1 MAHYGPQPMHSPLGC
16 PTLTELTTPVFGSA
30 EELLLGVLRK
40 FFEGKGVHVGTLFSP
55 GLEPPVV
62 MVRRERRSGA
72 VGMRGYDERHLQA
85 SIISINT
92 ITSGVD
98 ADELCEE
105 LQEACRLAIRQAQL
119 DQTVIPGA
127 GHISRIESSIMPSR
141 VSDWATS
148 TGVVQYAALPKGWV
162 RYEAIYLLMLRPPD
176 QTAVNNRF
184 I

>member
-1 MAHYGPQPMHSPLGC
+1 MT
-16 PTLTELTTPVFGSA
+16 TLTSPIFGSA
-30 EELLLGVLRK
+30 EELVLGILRE
-40 FFEGKGVHVGTLFSP
+40 FFKGKGVHVGTLYSP

-72 VGMRGYDERHLQA
+72 VGLSDYDDRYVQS
-85 SIISINT
+85 SIVSINT

-105 LQEACRLAIRQAQL
+105 LQEACRLAIRQAQQ
-119 DQTVIPGA
+119 DQTVVPGC
-127 GHISRIESSIMPSR
+127 GHISLIKSSIMPSR

-162 RYEAIYLLMLRPPD
+162 RYEAVYLLIVRPPD
-176 QTAVNNRF
+176 QALVNNRY